1 MAKVLLIDD
10 HDGVRMSFAISIEM
24 AGHECHALDS
34 SDGFEQHLENVDLVV
49 TDLTMPVNSGFDVI
63 EKTHQAKPGTPV
75 IIVTG
80 NAEYRGELK
89 EKLVHTGAVDVLYK
103 PIDLTTLMSAI
114 AQHLPK

>member
-34 SDGFEQHLENVDLVV
+34 SDGFEQHLEGVDLVI

-89 EKLVHTGAVDVLYK
+89 EKLEHTGAADVLYK
-103 PIDLTTLMSAI
+103 PVDLTTLTETINRFLAG
-114 AQHLPK
+114 